1 MLGEEKEEDSLLII
15 LQEAR
20 GTDAG
25 ERRWDLA
32 VKASDVQRAEPHT
45 GQSRRTEGSGAA
57 WETLSTFCGVFLHR
71 MIGACTLSYFS

>member
-32 VKASDVQRAEPHT
+32 VKASDVQRAEPD
-45 GQSRRTEGSGAA
+45 RRAVSADRGLGGCMGDSVDVLRCVSA
-57 WETLSTFCGVFLHR
+57 
-71 MIGACTLSYFS
+71 